1 MGEVQYIW
9 ADPSSPRQQV
19 ALSSIAQAMT
29 RTKVMGIGRMVS
41 KDGMDPKMGVMTPC
55 IFDKVDCLLWV
66 QVCVCG
72 DQIGERRVLIEL
84 VDAFRG

>member
-9 ADPSSPRQQV
+9 ADPGSPRQQV

-29 RTKVMGIGRMVS
+29 RTKVMAIGRMVS

-55 IFDKVDCLLWV
+55 IFDNVDCLLWV
-66 QVCVCG
+66 QVRG
-72 DQIGERRVLIEL
+72 DQIGGRAC
-84 VDAFRG
+84 VD